1 MNDSAFDLSL
11 WIFAVV
17 QHARFRSA
25 ISGGAVGEAG
35 RSAGGRVGAAF
46 AVTARGHPARTTRVI
61 LKATNRAAMV
71 VLVPALFVRTVEGLT
86 FGGSNG
92 GEQRVEWPRQGIPA
106 DCRVDEQPCV
116 AQVAARAA
124 PHESVYLRFG
134 LPAAPG
140 GLALERAERSEVA
153 LRASRRS

>member
-46 AVTARGHPARTTRVI
+46 AVTARGASGENYACHLEGDQPGSDGGAGT
-61 LKATNRAAMV
+61 AF
-71 VLVPALFVRTVEGLT
+71 FVRTVEGLT

-92 GEQRVEWPRQGIPA
+92 GEQRVEWPRQGIPT

-134 LPAAPG
+134 LP
-140 GLALERAERSEVA
+140 
-153 LRASRRS
+153 